1 MMAHEKRKESIVS
14 RSNCHEEALLMQAA
28 VIRVYTLS
36 LNQHPCFRIIMSTCD
51 PESISLP
58 ISFYQSFFFFLI
70 GVWLIYSFVPVSAVQ
85 QNDSYVHIYIP
96 FYILVHYT
104 LSQGIEYS
112 SLCSAS
118 TVGPCCLSI
127 LDM

>member
-1 MMAHEKRKESIVS
+1 MAHEKRKESIVS
-14 RSNCHEEALLMQAA
+14 RSNCLEEALLLEAA

-58 ISFYQSFFFFLI
+58 ISFYQSFFKKKI

-85 QNDSYVHIYIP
+85 QNDTVMYIYTFLFI
-96 FYILVHYT
+96 F
-104 LSQGIEYS
+104 
-112 SLCSAS
+112 
-118 TVGPCCLSI
+118 LSI
-127 LDM
+127 ILYHRV